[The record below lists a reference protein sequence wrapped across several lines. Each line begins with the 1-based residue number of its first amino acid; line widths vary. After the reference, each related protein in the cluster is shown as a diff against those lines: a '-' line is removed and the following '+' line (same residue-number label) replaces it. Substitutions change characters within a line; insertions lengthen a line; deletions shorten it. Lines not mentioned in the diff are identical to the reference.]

1 MASARSRALAIFFAS
16 RQPLTTL
23 PALMHEVHTFRR
35 LRWDRPILACTVWMF
50 GFHRRLVRRWECET
64 DLPKPGPL
72 PQTSHTAATSNSST
86 DQGKSKLNHGSQCG
100 TRLSDRVAT
109 LGLTCGGGELDE
121 ASVVAWAAACVHSL
135 DVLRPAINGINVYPV
150 ADSDTGSNMLHTM
163 IGAHRAL
170 GAEPGVEGAGRALSV
185 LARGALL
192 NARGNSGVILSQVLR
207 GLADSAQHLAVLDG
221 PSLAAALIHADKVST
236 EAVARAGA

>member
-1 MASARSRALAIFFAS
+1 EAKEIGGAPRGAPAISSFSAA
-16 RQPLTTL
+16 QPRTTL
-23 PALMHEVHTFRR
+23 PALMHEVHTLRR
-35 LRWDRPILACTVWMF
+35 LRWDTPTLAWTVWMF

-121 ASVVAWAAACVHSL
+121 AS
-135 DVLRPAINGINVYPV
+135 
-150 ADSDTGSNMLHTM
+150 
-163 IGAHRAL
+163 
-170 GAEPGVEGAGRALSV
+170 
-185 LARGALL
+185 
-192 NARGNSGVILSQVLR
+192 
-207 GLADSAQHLAVLDG
+207 
-221 PSLAAALIHADKVST
+221 
-236 EAVARAGA
+236 